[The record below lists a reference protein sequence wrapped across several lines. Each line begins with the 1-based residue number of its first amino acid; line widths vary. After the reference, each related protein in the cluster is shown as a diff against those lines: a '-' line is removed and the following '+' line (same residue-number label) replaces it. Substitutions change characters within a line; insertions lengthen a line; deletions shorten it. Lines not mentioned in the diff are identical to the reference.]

1 MRDATVG
8 LVLAAGAGSRFGGG
22 KLLAPIGGRPI
33 LQHVLDALATAGV
46 ADLVVVLGRDAAAVE
61 AAIEWRSERRVVN
74 PDPERGLSS
83 SLSLGFEAIGAD
95 ARAVLVALGDQ
106 PLVAVEVI
114 RGLLD
119 APVRASR
126 PFVVP
131 AYADERGRNPVLV
144 RRAAFDLVA
153 EATGDRGLGPVLAA
167 HPELVAEIPVEGTN
181 PDVDTPVDHARAI
194 EAAWAARVR
203 ANRDQVERIREVPDG
218 TDFYAPV
225 NSLFRADPTRTD
237 DPVLEALLRLTR
249 SGDTWLDVG
258 AGAGRFAL
266 PIARALD
273 PSGGAVIALDAS
285 PSMLESLR
293 EIAED
298 YAIENVRTVEA
309 RWPPADPATAAAF
322 EADVA
327 LIAHVGYDV
336 EAIGPF
342 FDALEAAAARQCVA
356 VLMERVPA
364 SAADP
369 FWPPVH
375 GEPRVALPAL
385 PDVLE
390 LLEARGRRP
399 EVQRTAVEPRKFA
412 SRDALA
418 GFVRRQLWIDPAG
431 AKEARFQAALDELTI
446 ADGDGWG
453 IAGRGTSEVGVVTW
467 TPR

>member
-1 MRDATVG
+1 
-8 LVLAAGAGSRFGGG
+8 
-22 KLLAPIGGRPI
+22 
-33 LQHVLDALATAGV
+33 
-46 ADLVVVLGRDAAAVE
+46 
-61 AAIEWRSERRVVN
+61 
-74 PDPERGLSS
+74 
-83 SLSLGFEAIGAD
+83 
-95 ARAVLVALGDQ
+95 
-106 PLVAVEVI
+106 
-114 RGLLD
+114 
-119 APVRASR
+119 
-126 PFVVP
+126 
-131 AYADERGRNPVLV
+131 
-144 RRAAFDLVA
+144 
-153 EATGDRGLGPVLAA
+153 
-167 HPELVAEIPVEGTN
+167 
-181 PDVDTPVDHARAI
+181 VDTPADHARAI

-203 ANRDQVERIREVPDG
+203 ANREQVERIREVPDG

-237 DPVLEALLRLTR
+237 DPVLDALLRLTR

-266 PIARALD
+266 PIARRLD
-273 PSGGAVIALDAS
+273 PSGGSVIALDAS

-298 YAIENVRTVEA
+298 YAIENIRTVEA
-309 RWPPADPATAAAF
+309 RWPPADPAAAASF

-327 LIAHVGYDV
+327 LIAHVGYDI
-336 EAIGPF
+336 EAIGAF
-342 FDALEAAAARQCVA
+342 FDALEAAASRSCVA

-399 EVQRTAVEPRKFA
+399 EVQRIAVEPRRFD

-431 AKEARFQAALDELTI
+431 KKEKRFQKALDDL
-446 ADGDGWG
+446 AVPDADGWG